1 MVSDETAYR
10 KYLAGDEA
18 AAQLLV
24 ERYGDALTLY
34 INGVL
39 GDIHEAEDLMIEA
52 FAHIFA
58 RERPIQDGCFKAYLY
73 KTGRNLALRC
83 KTRRRFFLP
92 LEELPFELPDEALA
106 ERAVPERTA
115 PSAVRCTGQAQKG
128 IPGDTFSDLIE
139 ELSYRQAAQ
148 VLGRTEQQV
157 TNLVYRGK
165 QQLKQLLE
173 QEGYQYEN

>member
-73 KTGRNLALRC
+73 KTGLFQNEQHQQLYAALGKLKKEYRE
-83 KTRRRFFLP
+83 TLFLVY
-92 LEELPFELPDEALA
+92 F
-106 ERAVPERTA
+106 
-115 PSAVRCTGQAQKG
+115 
-128 IPGDTFSDLIE
+128 E

>member
-58 RERPIQDGCFKAYLY
+58 RERPIQDGCFKAARP
-73 KTGRNLALRC
+73 GGVFFCRWRNCLLNCRTRHWPRLDRSRTNSISSCTPHWASSKRN
-83 KTRRRFFLP
+83 TRRHFFW
-92 LEELPFELPDEALA
+92 
-106 ERAVPERTA
+106 
-115 PSAVRCTGQAQKG
+115 S
-128 IPGDTFSDLIE
+128 I
-139 ELSYRQAAQ
+139 
-148 VLGRTEQQV
+148 
-157 TNLVYRGK
+157 
-165 QQLKQLLE
+165 LK
-173 QEGYQYEN
+173 N

>member
-73 KTGRNLALRC
+73 KTGRNLALRW
-83 KTRRRFFLP
+83 RPGWSLP
-92 LEELPFELPDEALA
+92 
-106 ERAVPERTA
+106 
-115 PSAVRCTGQAQKG
+115 
-128 IPGDTFSDLIE
+128 
-139 ELSYRQAAQ
+139 ELSCGCRCLAP
-148 VLGRTEQQV
+148 LR
-157 TNLVYRGK
+157 
-165 QQLKQLLE
+165 
-173 QEGYQYEN
+173 

>member
-58 RERPIQDGCFKAYLY
+58 RERPIQDGCFKAQS
-73 KTGRNLALRC
+73 RIALQD
-83 KTRRRFFLP
+83 P
-92 LEELPFELPDEALA
+92 A
-106 ERAVPERTA
+106 AVFSAAGGTA
-115 PSAVRCTGQAQKG
+115 
-128 IPGDTFSDLIE
+128 F
-139 ELSYRQAAQ
+139 
-148 VLGRTEQQV
+148 
-157 TNLVYRGK
+157 
-165 QQLKQLLE
+165 
-173 QEGYQYEN
+173 